1 MGIDNTVRKL
11 PAEAV
16 VPLVTTLQRF
26 IRGRG
31 VVNASH
37 AKWLKSVLTIHT
49 GYLVSIPDCQD
60 LLSPVYALLE
70 ARTQNYSQVLQLRGK
85 LNMMMK
91 QSDDKHTDN
100 NLDVEQDALA
110 VYIDTSS
117 DESDDMVS
125 DLMINDD
132 EESED
137 GNLDE
142 SEFSE
147 D

>member
-1 MGIDNTVRKL
+1 M
-11 PAEAV
+11 
-16 VPLVTTLQRF
+16 
-26 IRGRG
+26 
-31 VVNASH
+31 
-37 AKWLKSVLTIHT
+37 
-49 GYLVSIPDCQD
+49 
-60 LLSPVYALLE
+60 YALLE

-91 QSDDKHTDN
+91 QADDAHTDN

-132 EESED
+132 DDDDE
-137 GNLDE
+137 LE

-147 D
+147 DNDEIMASESD